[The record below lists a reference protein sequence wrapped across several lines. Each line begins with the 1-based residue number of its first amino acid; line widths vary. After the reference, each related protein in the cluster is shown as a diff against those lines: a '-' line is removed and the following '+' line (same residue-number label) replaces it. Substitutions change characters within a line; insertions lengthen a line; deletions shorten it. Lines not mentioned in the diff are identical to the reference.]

1 MRDNIDE
8 VDSKIIDLLKQN
20 GRMQNTQLS
29 KKLKISE
36 TAIRKRLKR
45 LFDKE
50 MIQVVAV
57 VNHRKFGYK
66 IEGNI
71 KIKIDTKKTEH
82 VTQKLEVL
90 DELWYIAQLTGAADF
105 DVEFSVKS
113 QGDLKD
119 LLAYINN
126 IDGVISSEP
135 SFRLQLVKN
144 RYDWETPKAGETPT

>member
-8 VDSKIIDLLKQN
+8 VDSKIIELLRQN

-113 QGDLKD
+113 QGNLRD

-126 IDGVISSEP
+126 IDGVINAEP

-144 RYDWETPKAGETPT
+144 RYDWETPKAGAMPT

>member
-8 VDSKIIDLLKQN
+8 VDSKIIHLLKKN
-20 GRMQNTQLS
+20 GRMQNTQLA
-29 KKLKISE
+29 KELKISE

-45 LFDKE
+45 LFDNE

-57 VNHRKFGYK
+57 VNHRKIGYE

-71 KIKIDTKKTEH
+71 KIKIDTRKTEQ
-82 VTQKLEVL
+82 VIRELEAI
-90 DELWYIAQLTGAADF
+90 DDLWYIALLTGAADF

-119 LLAYINN
+119 LLADINN
-126 IDGVISSEP
+126 IDGVINVEP

-144 RYDWETPKAGETPT
+144 RYDWETPKAGAMPN

>member
-8 VDSKIIDLLKQN
+8 IDSKIIHLLKQN
-20 GRMQNTQLS
+20 GRMRNTELA

-36 TAIRKRLKR
+36 TAIRKRLQR
-45 LFDKE
+45 LFDNE
-50 MIQVVAV
+50 IIQVVAI
-57 VNHRKFGYK
+57 VNHRKVGYG

-71 KIKIDTKKTEH
+71 KIKIDTKKTERII
-82 VTQKLEVL
+82 QKLEII
-90 DELWYIAQLTGAADF
+90 DALWYIALLTGGADF

-119 LLAYINN
+119 LLANINN
-126 IDGVISSEP
+126 IDGVINAEP

-144 RYDWETPKAGETPT
+144 RYDWETPKAGAMVE

>member
-8 VDSKIIDLLKQN
+8 VDSKIIHLLKQN
-20 GRMQNTQLS
+20 GRMRNTELA

-36 TAIRKRLKR
+36 TAIRKRLQR
-45 LFDKE
+45 LFNNE
-50 MIQVVAV
+50 IIQVVAI
-57 VNHRKFGYK
+57 VNHRKIGYE

-71 KIKIDTKKTEH
+71 KIKIDTKKTEQ
-82 VTQKLEVL
+82 VIQKLEAI
-90 DELWYIAQLTGAADF
+90 DALWYIALLTGGADF

-119 LLAYINN
+119 LLANINN
-126 IDGVISSEP
+126 IDGVINAEP

-144 RYDWETPKAGETPT
+144 RYDWETPKAGTIQ

>member
-8 VDSKIIDLLKQN
+8 VDSKIIHLLKQN
-20 GRMQNTQLS
+20 GRMRNTKLA
-29 KKLKISE
+29 KALKISE
-36 TAIRKRLKR
+36 TAIRKRLQR
-45 LFDKE
+45 LFDNE
-50 MIQVVAV
+50 IIQVVAI
-57 VNHRKFGYK
+57 VNNRKVGYD

-113 QGDLKD
+113 QGDLKH

-126 IDGVISSEP
+126 IDGVISAEP

-144 RYDWETPKAGETPT
+144 RYDWETPKAGAMPT

>member
-144 RYDWETPKAGETPT
+144 RYDWETPKAGATPT

>member
-8 VDSKIIDLLKQN
+8 VDSKIIHLLKQN
-20 GRMQNTQLS
+20 GRMRNTELA

-36 TAIRKRLKR
+36 TAIRKRLQR
-45 LFDKE
+45 LFNNE
-50 MIQVVAV
+50 IIQVVAI
-57 VNHRKFGYK
+57 VNHRKIGYE

-71 KIKIDTKKTEH
+71 KIKIDTKKTEQ
-82 VTQKLEVL
+82 VIQKLEVI
-90 DELWYIAQLTGAADF
+90 DALWYIALLTGGADF

-119 LLAYINN
+119 LLANINN
-126 IDGVISSEP
+126 IDGVINAEP

-144 RYDWETPKAGETPT
+144 RYDWETPKAGAMVE

>member
-8 VDSKIIDLLKQN
+8 TDSKIIHFLKKN
-20 GRMQNTQLS
+20 GRMPNTELA

-45 LFDKE
+45 LFDNE
-50 MIQVVAV
+50 IIQVVAV
-57 VNHRKFGYK
+57 VNHRKIGYE

-71 KIKIDTKKTEH
+71 KIKIDTKKTEQ
-82 VTQKLEVL
+82 VIRELEVI
-90 DELWYIAQLTGAADF
+90 DNLWYIAHLTGAADF

-113 QGDLKD
+113 QGDLKG
-119 LLAYINN
+119 LLANINN
-126 IDGVISSEP
+126 IDGVINVEP

-144 RYDWETPKAGETPT
+144 RYDWETPKAGAMPT

>member
-8 VDSKIIDLLKQN
+8 VDSKIIHLLKQN
-20 GRMQNTQLS
+20 GRMRNTKIAKTLQ
-29 KKLKISE
+29 ISE

-50 MIQVVAV
+50 IIQVVAI
-57 VNHRKFGYK
+57 VNHRKVGYE

-71 KIKIDTKKTEH
+71 KIKIDTRKTEQ
-82 VTQKLEVL
+82 VIRKLEVI
-90 DELWYIAQLTGAADF
+90 DALWYIALLTGGADF

-113 QGDLKD
+113 QEGLKD
-119 LLAYINN
+119 LLASINN
-126 IDGVISSEP
+126 IDGIVSAEP

-144 RYDWETPKAGETPT
+144 RYDWETPKAGEMPT

>member
-8 VDSKIIDLLKQN
+8 VDSKIVHLLKQN
-20 GRMQNTQLS
+20 GRMRNTNLA
-29 KKLKISE
+29 KALKISE

-90 DELWYIAQLTGAADF
+90 NELWYIAQLTGAADF

-113 QGDLKD
+113 QGDLRD

-126 IDGVISSEP
+126 IDGVLSAEP

-144 RYDWETPKAGETPT
+144 RYDWETPKAGATPT

>member
-8 VDSKIIDLLKQN
+8 IDSKIIHLLKQN
-20 GRMQNTQLS
+20 GRMRNTELA

-36 TAIRKRLKR
+36 TAIRKRLQR
-45 LFDKE
+45 LFDNE
-50 MIQVVAV
+50 IIQVVAI
-57 VNHRKFGYK
+57 VNHHKVGYG

-71 KIKIDTKKTEH
+71 KIKIDTKKTERII
-82 VTQKLEVL
+82 QKLEVI
-90 DELWYIAQLTGAADF
+90 DALWYIALLTGGADF

-119 LLAYINN
+119 LLANINN
-126 IDGVISSEP
+126 IDGVINAEP

-144 RYDWETPKAGETPT
+144 RYDWETPKAGAMVE

>member
-8 VDSKIIDLLKQN
+8 VDSKIIHLLKQN
-20 GRMQNTQLS
+20 GRMQNTQLA

-45 LFDKE
+45 LFDNE
-50 MIQVVAV
+50 MIQVVAI
-57 VNHRKFGYK
+57 VNHHKFGYK
-66 IEGNI
+66 IEGNV
-71 KIKIDTKKTEH
+71 KIKIDTKKTEQ
-82 VTQKLEVL
+82 VTQKLEAI
-90 DELWYIAQLTGAADF
+90 DDLWYIAQLTGAADF

-119 LLAYINN
+119 LLANINN
-126 IDGVISSEP
+126 IDGVINAEP

-144 RYDWETPKAGETPT
+144 RYDWETPKAGAMPT

>member
-8 VDSKIIDLLKQN
+8 VDSKIIHLLKQN
-20 GRMQNTQLS
+20 GRMRNTELA

-36 TAIRKRLKR
+36 TAIRKRLQR
-45 LFDKE
+45 LFNNE
-50 MIQVVAV
+50 IIQVVAI
-57 VNHRKFGYK
+57 VNHRKIGYE

-71 KIKIDTKKTEH
+71 KIKIDTKKTEQ
-82 VTQKLEVL
+82 VIQKLEAI
-90 DELWYIAQLTGAADF
+90 DALWYIALLTGGADF

-119 LLAYINN
+119 LLANINN
-126 IDGVISSEP
+126 IDGVINAEP

-144 RYDWETPKAGETPT
+144 RYDWETPKAGEMPT

>member
-8 VDSKIIDLLKQN
+8 IDSKIIRLLKQN
-20 GRMQNTQLS
+20 GRMRNTELA

-36 TAIRKRLKR
+36 TAIRKRLQR
-45 LFDKE
+45 LFDNE
-50 MIQVVAV
+50 IIQVVAI
-57 VNHRKFGYK
+57 VNHHKVGYG

-71 KIKIDTKKTEH
+71 KIKIDTKKTERII
-82 VTQKLEVL
+82 QKLEVI
-90 DELWYIAQLTGAADF
+90 DALWYIALLTGGADF

-119 LLAYINN
+119 LLANINN
-126 IDGVISSEP
+126 IDGVINAEP

-144 RYDWETPKAGETPT
+144 RYDWETPKAGAMVE

>member
-1 MRDNIDE
+1 MRYNIDD
-8 VDSKIIDLLKQN
+8 VDSKIIHFLKKN
-20 GRMQNTQLS
+20 GRMPNTELA

-45 LFDKE
+45 LFDTE

-57 VNHRKFGYK
+57 VNHRKIGYE

-71 KIKIDTKKTEH
+71 KIKIDTKKTEQ
-82 VTQKLEVL
+82 VIRELEVI
-90 DELWYIAQLTGAADF
+90 DAIWYIALLTGAADF

-113 QGDLKD
+113 QGDLKC
-119 LLAYINN
+119 LLADINS
-126 IDGVISSEP
+126 IDGVITVEP

-144 RYDWETPKAGETPT
+144 RYDWETPKAGEMPT

>member
-8 VDSKIIDLLKQN
+8 TDSKIIHLLKKN
-20 GRMQNTQLS
+20 GRTPNTELA

-36 TAIRKRLKR
+36 TAIRKRLRR
-45 LFDKE
+45 LFDNE

-57 VNHRKFGYK
+57 VNHRKIGYE

-71 KIKIDTKKTEH
+71 KIKIDTKKTEQ
-82 VTQKLEVL
+82 VIRELEVI
-90 DELWYIAQLTGAADF
+90 DALWYIALLTGAADF

-113 QGDLKD
+113 QGDIKG
-119 LLAYINN
+119 LLANINN
-126 IDGVISSEP
+126 IDGVISAEP

-144 RYDWETPKAGETPT
+144 RYDWETPKAGAMPT

>member
-90 DELWYIAQLTGAADF
+90 NELWYIAQLTGAADF

-144 RYDWETPKAGETPT
+144 RYDWETPKAGATPT

>member
-8 VDSKIIDLLKQN
+8 VDSKIIHLLKQN
-20 GRMQNTQLS
+20 GRMRNTELA

-36 TAIRKRLKR
+36 TAIRKRLQR
-45 LFDKE
+45 LFNNE
-50 MIQVVAV
+50 IIQVVAI
-57 VNHRKFGYK
+57 VNHRKIGYE

-71 KIKIDTKKTEH
+71 KIKIDTKKTEQII
-82 VTQKLEVL
+82 QKLEVI
-90 DELWYIAQLTGAADF
+90 DALWYIALLTGGADF

-119 LLAYINN
+119 LLANINN
-126 IDGVISSEP
+126 IDGVINAEP

-144 RYDWETPKAGETPT
+144 RYDWETPKAGTIQ

>member
-1 MRDNIDE
+1 MKNAGNLF
-8 VDSKIIDLLKQN
+8 SN
-20 GRMQNTQLS
+20 H
-29 KKLKISE
+29 SE

-126 IDGVISSEP
+126 IDGVISAEP

-144 RYDWETPKAGETPT
+144 RYDWETPKAGAMPT

>member
-8 VDSKIIDLLKQN
+8 TDSKIIHLLKKN
-20 GRMQNTQLS
+20 GRTPNTELA

-36 TAIRKRLKR
+36 TAIRKRLRR
-45 LFDKE
+45 LFDNE

-57 VNHRKFGYK
+57 VNHRKIGYE

-71 KIKIDTKKTEH
+71 KIKIDTKKTEQ
-82 VTQKLEVL
+82 VIRELEVI
-90 DELWYIAQLTGAADF
+90 DALWYIALLTGAADF

-113 QGDLKD
+113 QGDLKS
-119 LLAYINN
+119 LLADINN
-126 IDGVISSEP
+126 IEGVITAEP

-144 RYDWETPKAGETPT
+144 RYDWETPKAGAMPT

>member
-8 VDSKIIDLLKQN
+8 VDSKIIHLLKKN
-20 GRMQNTQLS
+20 GRTANTELA

-45 LFDKE
+45 LFDTE

-57 VNHRKFGYK
+57 VNHRKIGYK

-71 KIKIDTKKTEH
+71 KIKIDTKKTEQ
-82 VTQKLEVL
+82 VIRELEVI
-90 DELWYIAQLTGAADF
+90 DAIWYIALLTGAADF

-113 QGDLKD
+113 QGDLKS
-119 LLAYINN
+119 LLADINS
-126 IDGVISSEP
+126 IDGVITVEP

-144 RYDWETPKAGETPT
+144 RYDWETPKAGEMPT